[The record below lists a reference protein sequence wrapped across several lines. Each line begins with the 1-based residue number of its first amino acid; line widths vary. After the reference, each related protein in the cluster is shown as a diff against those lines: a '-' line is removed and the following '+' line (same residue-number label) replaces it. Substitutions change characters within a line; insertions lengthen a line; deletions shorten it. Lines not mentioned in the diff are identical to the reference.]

1 MARTHPVLEPLRQL
15 RVSLSQLRLRELPTG
30 RDGRNRCLLS
40 AFRATTGRNQPSN
53 SKYIFGPAA
62 CGAMTL
68 LNLHPAAPGGPIG
81 IWQDV
86 IWQLIASRAER
97 SGVTI
102 FRAIPEVDT
111 GPPLQNPTV
120 SNFLFNSP

>member
-1 MARTHPVLEPLRQL
+1 MLRTAAGAIARGLPVEIGCVCCNREPGEDPNTDEFLRRLEPFD
-15 RVSLSQLRLRELPTG
+15 VHTG
-30 RDGRNRCLLS
+30 VLAGYML
-40 AFRATTGRNQPSN
+40 
-53 SKYIFGPAA
+53 IFGPAA

-111 GPPLQNPTV
+111 GPPLT
-120 SNFLFNSP
+120 FC